1 VFAVQQKPRHRF
13 GARCVNVE
21 SLIKRRLDM
30 KRSHFAILA
39 ALALVTAP
47 ALATT
52 VTVHIGDP
60 GYYGPVTVAGYPQP
74 QLVYTEPVVVQRV
87 QVVQEPV
94 YVRVPVVQQQN
105 WRSYCGRYNACNR
118 PVYFVEDT
126 WYRDVYAPQYRQR
139 YRTQTTTYPE
149 RSTTYTQRS
158 TTYTQPSTTYQQQ
171 RLATKQAEVNRKM
184 DKEQQKVVEKTQ
196 KEQQKLAEK
205 TEKEQ
210 EKLAKKAEK
219 EQKKLDKKNHG

>member
-1 VFAVQQKPRHRF
+1 
-13 GARCVNVE
+13 
-21 SLIKRRLDM
+21 M
-30 KRSHFAILA
+30 KRSHLAILA

-74 QLVYTEPVVVQRV
+74 QLVYTEPVIIQRV
-87 QVVQEPV
+87 QVVHEPV
-94 YVRVPVVQQQN
+94 YIRVPVAQQQN
-105 WRSYCGRYNACNR
+105 WSTYCGRYNACNR

-139 YRTQTTTYPE
+139 YGRTQ
-149 RSTTYTQRS
+149 STTYQ
-158 TTYTQPSTTYQQQ
+158 QPSTTYQQPSTTYQQRSTTYEQQ
-171 RLATKQAEVNRKM
+171 RLATKQAELNRKM
-184 DKEQQKVVEKTQ
+184 DREQEKVAEKTR

>member
-1 VFAVQQKPRHRF
+1 
-13 GARCVNVE
+13 
-21 SLIKRRLDM
+21 M
-30 KRSHFAILA
+30 KRSHLAILA

-74 QLVYTEPVVVQRV
+74 QLVYTEPVIIQRV
-87 QVVQEPV
+87 QVVHEPV
-94 YVRVPVVQQQN
+94 YIRVPVAQQQN
-105 WRSYCGRYNACNR
+105 WSTYCGRYNACNR

-139 YRTQTTTYPE
+139 YGRTQ
-149 RSTTYTQRS
+149 STTYQ
-158 TTYTQPSTTYQQQ
+158 QPSTTYQQRSTTYEQQ
-171 RLATKQAEVNRKM
+171 RLATKQAELNRKM
-184 DKEQQKVVEKTQ
+184 DREQEKVAEKTR

>member
-1 VFAVQQKPRHRF
+1 
-13 GARCVNVE
+13 
-21 SLIKRRLDM
+21 M

-60 GYYGPVTVAGYPQP
+60 GYYGPVTVAGYPRP
-74 QLVYTEPVVVQRV
+74 QLVYAEPVIVQRV
-87 QVVQEPV
+87 QVVHEPV
-94 YVRVPVVQQQN
+94 YIRVPVVQQQN
-105 WRSYCGRYNACNR
+105 WRTYCGRYNACNR

-139 YRTQTTTYPE
+139 YGRTQ
-149 RSTTYTQRS
+149 STTYQ
-158 TTYTQPSTTYQQQ
+158 QPSTTYQQRSTTYEQQ

-184 DKEQQKVVEKTQ
+184 DREQEKVAEKTR